1 MTRLRKMM
9 LEELE
14 RRNYSKGTIRNYLRF
29 VERFAR
35 HFGKS
40 PDKLGPEHL
49 RSYQAYL
56 FKERKLCAG
65 SVEHH
70 VAALRFFFLR
80 VLHRHEFRQFLPY
93 PKVRRKLPNILSR
106 EEVARLIEASSS
118 LFERTLLMVLYGTG
132 MRRAE
137 IQRQFDAIIDF
148 AGVEQFLDTPVK
160 RYSSGMYVRLAFAVA
175 AHLNPE
181 ILIVDEVLAVGD
193 SEFQKKCLGKLCI
206 SVSLVLFA
214 GHFQALIGGK
224 YCSVFIGSHIRDLH
238 FLEDGELADLHH
250 VLHLDALD
258 RLALGVEA
266 VDAQKGPV
274 LLADPKTDG
283 GEPAVVVRAGLGFKN
298 VGVEGLDRVGAE
310 RLDIVP
316 VDEIEAHV
324 LVVDVGVENRLRAIG
339 SGHRGPRCA

>member
-1 MTRLRKMM
+1 MM

-29 VERFAR
+29 VERFAQ

-56 FKERKLCAG
+56 FKERKLCPG

-118 LFERTLLMVLYGTG
+118 LFQRALLMVLYATG

-137 IQRQFDAIIDF
+137 VARMKIADIDSQRIGCHCRSISEPWLQNRKLSA
-148 AGVEQFLDTPVK
+148 Q
-160 RYSSGMYVRLAFAVA
+160 AVQWT
-175 AHLNPE
+175 
-181 ILIVDEVLAVGD
+181 G
-193 SEFQKKCLGKLCI
+193 
-206 SVSLVLFA
+206 
-214 GHFQALIGGK
+214 
-224 YCSVFIGSHIRDLH
+224 
-238 FLEDGELADLHH
+238 
-250 VLHLDALD
+250 
-258 RLALGVEA
+258 
-266 VDAQKGPV
+266 
-274 LLADPKTDG
+274 PKTLSYLL
-283 GEPAVVVRAGLGFKN
+283 RQKRRHTN
-298 VGVEGLDRVGAE
+298 R
-310 RLDIVP
+310 RL
-316 VDEIEAHV
+316 
-324 LVVDVGVENRLRAIG
+324 
-339 SGHRGPRCA
+339 